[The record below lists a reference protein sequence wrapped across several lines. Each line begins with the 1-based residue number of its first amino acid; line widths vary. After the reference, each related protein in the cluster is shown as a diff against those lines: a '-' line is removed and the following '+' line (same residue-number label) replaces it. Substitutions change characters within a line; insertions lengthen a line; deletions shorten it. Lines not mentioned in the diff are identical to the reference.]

1 MYRDTGR
8 YKVFSRR
15 AAVLGGGQL
24 ALLGLLAGRMYQL
37 QVLDSDKYRT
47 LAEENRIKLR
57 LLTPLRGRILDR
69 FGRALAVNQENYR
82 VSLVAE
88 QVRDINALLDSLS
101 HIFAIGDSERKR
113 ILNQT
118 QRRRGFVP
126 VMIRENVKWED
137 VSRLEVN
144 APDLPGL
151 LIEVGQN
158 RRYPF
163 AHDFSHVLGYVAAVS
178 EKEVNGDPLLGVPG
192 FKIGKNGVERV
203 FDLKLRGK
211 AGNSQVEV
219 SAVGRVIRE
228 LSRQEGEPGEDL
240 SLTLDGDL
248 QKLSASLLKK

>member
-1 MYRDTGR
+1 
-8 YKVFSRR
+8 
-15 AAVLGGGQL
+15 
-24 ALLGLLAGRMYQL
+24 MYQL

-69 FGRALAVNQENYR
+69 FGRALAINQENYR

-88 QVRDINALLDSLS
+88 QVQDIDTLLDSLS
-101 HIFAIGDSERKR
+101 HIFVIGDSEREK
-113 ILNQT
+113 ILKQT

-163 AHDFSHVLGYVAAVS
+163 AHD
-178 EKEVNGDPLLGVPG
+178 
-192 FKIGKNGVERV
+192 
-203 FDLKLRGK
+203 
-211 AGNSQVEV
+211 
-219 SAVGRVIRE
+219 
-228 LSRQEGEPGEDL
+228 
-240 SLTLDGDL
+240 
-248 QKLSASLLKK
+248 